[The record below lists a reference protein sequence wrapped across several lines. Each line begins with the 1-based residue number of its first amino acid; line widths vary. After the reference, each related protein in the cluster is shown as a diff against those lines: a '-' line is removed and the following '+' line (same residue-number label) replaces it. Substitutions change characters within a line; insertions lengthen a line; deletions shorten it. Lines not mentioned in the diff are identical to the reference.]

1 MRFLP
6 LPSMSCAS
14 DIMSALRQASLPGIS
29 RKRLLQ
35 PPTATGLQ
43 NLETLRRSY
52 KLEAQS
58 IGQEEMGRLVGNTWR
73 GMGSTERA
81 PYERVAN
88 DELSRYMDSK
98 RTFEALHR
106 HYSALHYG
114 AQEAG
119 KKPRRPSFLHAR
131 HIFRL

>member
-1 MRFLP
+1 MRKFDKLYLP
-6 LPSMSCAS
+6 VLP
-14 DIMSALRQASLPGIS
+14 
-29 RKRLLQ
+29 RKRHTNSKLTKHQGGSAYGACCWYSAVCTILCEVSKSS
-35 PPTATGLQ
+35 Q
-43 NLETLRRSY
+43 NLETLCRSY

-58 IGQEEMGRLVGNTWR
+58 IGQEEMGRLVANTWR

-119 KKPRRPSFLHAR
+119 KNPRP
-131 HIFRL
+131 